1 MDEFLEICQTI
12 KDAGFTPIAASLAKE
27 PHYWFEFS
35 IYNHDTPATHASVPA
50 SLDDAAGKAWAA
62 GLGDIK
68 DLFEKGYF
76 SENTN
81 TAEASEVFQSFID
94 GKAAFY
100 VDGSWKMGGIA
111 ESTDDIDNFTVTFVP
126 GANDRK
132 ASDIISG
139 LSSGWYITKK
149 AWDDPEKRAAAVSF
163 ITDMITDEN
172 VSLFAQTAATA
183 LKNGVQLD
191 EASLNSLQ
199 KDSLVMIKTAT
210 GVTDAAQDLCTQE
223 QRAPIFDHMPE
234 IVTGSVSIEDA
245 ISQVLENMNE

>member
-1 MDEFLEICQTI
+1 MYKRQ
-12 KDAGFTPIAASLAKE
+12 
-27 PHYWFEFS
+27 
-35 IYNHDTPATHASVPA
+35 ATHASVPA

-139 LSSGWYITKK
+139 LS
-149 AWDDPEKRAAAVSF
+149 
-163 ITDMITDEN
+163 
-172 VSLFAQTAATA
+172 
-183 LKNGVQLD
+183 
-191 EASLNSLQ
+191 
-199 KDSLVMIKTAT
+199 
-210 GVTDAAQDLCTQE
+210 
-223 QRAPIFDHMPE
+223 
-234 IVTGSVSIEDA
+234 
-245 ISQVLENMNE
+245 